1 MMPPSQARLN
11 VCMALQQV
19 HAVMLSHH
27 GTVRQS
33 RQVPVASREPPR
45 VLEETKRR
53 RFSRRH
59 DRRYVRSVQELFV
72 SRSVSSCEA
81 ARTCLP
87 RGFNSTLSFLL
98 LSAVPPAT
106 SSTVTYTQNK
116 GESTF
121 HRDIQIWY
129 MLGRYRPSTFPRAVL
144 PNSIHLRP
152 AVINQPRKPM
162 PADEI
167 LTPCHYDLPLLLHVI
182 TAEPLASNSQ
192 K

>member
-45 VLEETKRR
+45 ALEEMQRR

-59 DRRYVRSVQELFV
+59 DRMCVLFK
-72 SRSVSSCEA
+72 SCLIFRSVSNCEA
-81 ARTCLP
+81 ARTCSP

>member
-45 VLEETKRR
+45 ALEEMQRR

-59 DRRYVRSVQELFV
+59 DRMCVLFK
-72 SRSVSSCEA
+72 SCLIFRSVSNCEA
-81 ARTCLP
+81 ARTCSP

-106 SSTVTYTQNK
+106 SSAVTYTHYK
-116 GESTF
+116 IESTC
-121 HRDIQIWY
+121 HRDIQISGTCWKDTAISASDSAKSDPSAA
-129 MLGRYRPSTFPRAVL
+129 GRHQSATKAHARRRNLNAMSL
-144 PNSIHLRP
+144 
-152 AVINQPRKPM
+152 
-162 PADEI
+162 
-167 LTPCHYDLPLLLHVI
+167 
-182 TAEPLASNSQ
+182 
-192 K
+192 